1 MLQAAGVWQAVI
13 GKLDAGDWVHYF
25 PEGVIRQDGHIRM
38 FRRGVGR
45 LVASVR
51 SETFRDPTFWICLD
65 PRMSSGP
72 RCHHPADAR
81 WPLP

>member
-45 LVASVR
+45 IVASVR
-51 SETFRDPTFWICLD
+51 SFIHYVI
-65 PRMSSGP
+65 M
-72 RCHHPADAR
+72 
-81 WPLP
+81 